1 MEKEEAITVLASL
14 AQPTRLQAF
23 RLLVQHE
30 PEGLTA
36 GELARLLVVPPN
48 TLSAHLN
55 VLSQAGLTTATRKSR
70 CIIYRASVS
79 RLTALTTFLAQDCCG
94 GRGCEV
100 QPAITCTETF
110 P

>member
-1 MEKEEAITVLASL
+1 METEEVIAALASL

-36 GELARLLVVPPN
+36 GELARRLAVPPN

-55 VLSQAGLTTATRKSR
+55 VLSRAGLTSASRKGR
-70 CIIYRASVS
+70 NITYRASIS
-79 RLTALTTFLAQDCCG
+79 RLAALKAFLAQDCCG
-94 GRGCEV
+94 GGECNILPET
-100 QPAITCTETF
+100 TCMGSSA
-110 P
+110 